1 MSPKVVER
9 HLPLSRVVLVVLL
22 IIASESTMT
31 RMNLYAMISLHLLIT
46 CLISVDANSISYTS
60 GTFYYGPIRNLL
72 SGSCIF
78 ADLGSVDKNG
88 SVVLSV
94 ILL

>member
-31 RMNLYAMISLHLLIT
+31 RMNLYAISLHLLIT

-94 ILL
+94 ILF